1 MQFLCCAH
9 FDKQTEMGLG
19 GFDLACVREE
29 GAAITFSMIFET

>member
-19 GFDLACVREE
+19 GFDLACVRED
-29 GAAITFSMIFET
+29 GLQLPSQ